1 MPRFIYTVL
10 LYFLIPVYFIRLL
23 IRGASNKDYLFR
35 WNERLGL
42 GKLIP
47 SKNKKIIW
55 IHAVSVGEVNASIPL
70 LRKLMEQLPET
81 EFLVTT
87 TTPTGSGILLN
98 KMGSRVKHQYIPVDL
113 PICVDKFLD
122 KWQPK
127 MLIILE
133 TEIWPNLISNCKKRG
148 IYTALVNARLSE
160 KSKIK
165 YARFKSLI
173 SPTVFELDLI
183 LAQYESDASRFK
195 ELADREVALCGNL
208 KFDQDIPDEIESI
221 VDDIRSQWSVNQKQR
236 PVLIAASTHDTEE
249 KIILEAFKCV
259 KSKIDNPL
267 LIIVPR
273 HLERFK
279 EVHDLLLKNKLSVS
293 LRSKKQD
300 VTKDTDVLLG
310 DTMGELNFLYS
321 LSDMAFV
328 GGSLIDHGGQNLL
341 EPASLSLPIISGPSL
356 RNFQEIALELEEVGA
371 LKIIK
376 DKEELSSYFL
386 KLIKDD
392 ASRLSAGQS
401 AYEVF
406 INNRGSLDLIIKNL
420 DLKLIELFKHKS

>member
-1 MPRFIYTVL
+1 
-10 LYFLIPVYFIRLL
+10 L

-42 GKLIP
+42 SNLIP

-87 TTPTGSGILLN
+87 TTPTGSDILLN

-310 DTMGELNFLYS
+310 DTMGELDFLYS

-356 RNFQEIALELEEVGA
+356 RNFQEIALELEEAGA

-392 ASRLSAGQS
+392 AGRLSAGQS

-420 DLKLIELFKHKS
+420 DLKLIELFKHKP

>member
-42 GKLIP
+42 SNLIP

-87 TTPTGSGILLN
+87 TTPTGSDILLN

-356 RNFQEIALELEEVGA
+356 RNFQEIALELEEAGA

-392 ASRLSAGQS
+392 AGRLSAGQS

-420 DLKLIELFKHKS
+420 DLKLIELFKHKP

>member
-1 MPRFIYTVL
+1 
-10 LYFLIPVYFIRLL
+10 
-23 IRGASNKDYLFR
+23 
-35 WNERLGL
+35 LGL
-42 GKLIP
+42 SNLIP

-87 TTPTGSGILLN
+87 TTPTGSDILLN

-420 DLKLIELFKHKS
+420 DLKLIELFKHKP

>member
-1 MPRFIYTVL
+1 
-10 LYFLIPVYFIRLL
+10 
-23 IRGASNKDYLFR
+23 
-35 WNERLGL
+35 
-42 GKLIP
+42 
-47 SKNKKIIW
+47 
-55 IHAVSVGEVNASIPL
+55 
-70 LRKLMEQLPET
+70 LPET

-87 TTPTGSGILLN
+87 TTPTGSDILLN

-420 DLKLIELFKHKS
+420 DLKLIELFKHKP

>member
-10 LYFLIPVYFIRLL
+10 LYLLIPVYFIRLL

-42 GKLIP
+42 GNLIP

-87 TTPTGSGILLN
+87 TTPTGSDILLN

-173 SPTVFELDLI
+173 SPAVFELDLI

-195 ELADREVALCGNL
+195 ELADREVTLCGNL

-221 VDDIRSQWSVNQKQR
+221 VDGIRSQWSVNQKQR

-249 KIILEAFKCV
+249 KIILEAFKYI
-259 KSKIDNPL
+259 KNKIDNPL

-279 EVHDLLLKNKLSVS
+279 VVHDLLLKNKLSVS

-310 DTMGELNFLYS
+310 DTMGELDFLYS
-321 LSDMAFV
+321 LSDIAFV

-376 DKEELSSYFL
+376 DKEELSSHFL

-406 INNRGSLDLIIKNL
+406 IDNRGSLDLILKNL
-420 DLKLIELFKHKS
+420 DLKLIELFKHS

>member
-42 GKLIP
+42 SNLIP

-87 TTPTGSGILLN
+87 TTPTGSDILLN

-279 EVHDLLLKNKLSVS
+279 EVHGLLLKNKLSVS

-356 RNFQEIALELEEVGA
+356 RNFQEIALELEEAGA

-392 ASRLSAGQS
+392 AGRLSAGQS

-420 DLKLIELFKHKS
+420 DLKLIELFKHKP

>member
-35 WNERLGL
+35 WTERLGL
-42 GKLIP
+42 SNLIP

-87 TTPTGSGILLN
+87 TTPTGSDILLN

-420 DLKLIELFKHKS
+420 DLKLIELFKHKP

>member
-10 LYFLIPVYFIRLL
+10 LYLLIPVYFIRLL

-35 WNERLGL
+35 WNERLGFSN
-42 GKLIP
+42 LIP
-47 SKNKKIIW
+47 SENKKIIW

-87 TTPTGSGILLN
+87 TTPTGSDILLN

-160 KSKIK
+160 KSKTK
-165 YARFKSLI
+165 YARLKSLI

-221 VDDIRSQWSVNQKQR
+221 VDGIRSQW
-236 PVLIAASTHDTEE
+236 
-249 KIILEAFKCV
+249 
-259 KSKIDNPL
+259 
-267 LIIVPR
+267 
-273 HLERFK
+273 
-279 EVHDLLLKNKLSVS
+279 
-293 LRSKKQD
+293 
-300 VTKDTDVLLG
+300 
-310 DTMGELNFLYS
+310 
-321 LSDMAFV
+321 
-328 GGSLIDHGGQNLL
+328 
-341 EPASLSLPIISGPSL
+341 
-356 RNFQEIALELEEVGA
+356 
-371 LKIIK
+371 
-376 DKEELSSYFL
+376 
-386 KLIKDD
+386 
-392 ASRLSAGQS
+392 
-401 AYEVF
+401 
-406 INNRGSLDLIIKNL
+406 
-420 DLKLIELFKHKS
+420 

>member
-70 LRKLMEQLPET
+70 LRKLMQDYAEM

-87 TTPTGSGILLN
+87 TTPTGSDLLLK
-98 KMGSRVKHQYIPVDL
+98 KMGSRVKHQYIPIDL
-113 PICVDKFLD
+113 PICINQFLD
-122 KWQPK
+122 RWNPK

-133 TEIWPNLISNCKKRG
+133 TEIWPNLISACKERG
-148 IYTALVNARLSE
+148 IYSSLVNARLSE

-165 YARFKSLI
+165 YLRFKSVI
-173 SPTVFELDLI
+173 SPVIANIDII
-183 LAQYESDASRFK
+183 LAQYKSDASRFK
-195 ELADREVALCGNL
+195 EIANREVFLCGNL
-208 KFDQDIPDEIESI
+208 KFDQDIPNEINSI
-221 VDDIRSQWSVNQKQR
+221 IDNIRSEWSVNGQR
-236 PVLIAASTHDTEE
+236 REVLIAASTHDPEE
-249 KIILEAFKCV
+249 KIILDAFNEIKGQLN
-259 KSKIDNPL
+259 NPL
-267 LIIVPR
+267 LILVPR
-273 HLERFK
+273 HPERF
-279 EVHDLLLKNKLSVS
+279 EAVLELVLSNNLKVS

-300 VTKDTDVLLG
+300 VSEGTDVLLG
-310 DTMGELNFLYS
+310 DTMGELSFLYS
-321 LSDMAFV
+321 LSDVAFV

-356 RNFQEIALELEEVGA
+356 RNFQEIALELESVGA
-371 LKIIK
+371 LKIITSSQ
-376 DKEELSSYFL
+376 DLSSYFL
-386 KLIKDD
+386 DLIENEDNRRI
-392 ASRLSAGQS
+392 SGESANK
-401 AYEVF
+401 VF
-406 INNRGSLDLIIKNL
+406 IKNRGSLNLIL
-420 DLKLIELFKHKS
+420 EKLNPVLLGF